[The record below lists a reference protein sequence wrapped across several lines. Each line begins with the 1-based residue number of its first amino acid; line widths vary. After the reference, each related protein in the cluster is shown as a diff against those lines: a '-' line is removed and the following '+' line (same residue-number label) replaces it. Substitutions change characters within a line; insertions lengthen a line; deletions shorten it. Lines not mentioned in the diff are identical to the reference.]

1 MRKFICMGIIALMA
15 IWVASP
21 AYATAEVAQN
31 AGMQG
36 VITPQ
41 WTYISMIC
49 PGLWIN
55 SSGKA
60 TCQGFAS
67 AYDSSHTTRLT
78 VQLQKSSAGGW
89 STIKSW
95 SASATGTSI
104 AGLEEN
110 YYVVH
115 GTYRVCATAKVY
127 SASGALLESKSAY
140 SDTMTY

>member
-1 MRKFICMGIIALMA
+1 
-15 IWVASP
+15 
-21 AYATAEVAQN
+21 
-31 AGMQG
+31 
-36 VITPQ
+36 
-41 WTYISMIC
+41 MIC
-49 PGLWIN
+49 RAFGSTRQESYL
-55 SSGKA
+55 S
-60 TCQGFAS
+60 GFAS

-78 VQLQKSSAGGW
+78 VQLQKSSVGGW

-140 SDTMTY
+140 

>member
-1 MRKFICMGIIALMA
+1 LANF
-15 IWVASP
+15 SP
-21 AYATAEVAQN
+21 FYFTVHN
-31 AGMQG
+31 AAAGVFQDAG
-36 VITPQ
+36 TQWVITPQ

-49 PGLWIN
+49 PGLWIS

-78 VQLQKSSAGGW
+78 VELQKYNSGSW

-95 SASATGTSI
+95 SASATGISI
-104 AGLEEN
+104 AAVEED

-115 GTYRVCATAKVY
+115 GTYRVSNNVKVY
-127 SASGALLESKSAY
+127 NSSGTLLENKTVY
-140 SDTMTY
+140 SDTVTY